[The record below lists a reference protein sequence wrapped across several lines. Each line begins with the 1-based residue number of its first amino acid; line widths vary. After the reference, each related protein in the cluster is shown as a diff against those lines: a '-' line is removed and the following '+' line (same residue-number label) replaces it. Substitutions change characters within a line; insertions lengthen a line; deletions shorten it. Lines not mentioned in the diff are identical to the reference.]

1 MSAQFCDWRPGS
13 CPSVRVQPDLTPGPG
28 KTASVPSLS
37 EPLNSPG
44 GRDAPISPGGF
55 VRTVMHSTDPDA
67 SLHHR
72 TPRGLVW
79 RQRLALQE
87 LEAATPPTER
97 PVFWISL
104 WERYV
109 ESQVDYRANSQT
121 LAGKLGEAGADA
133 WQLLGWL
140 GEPAQAQRMAGVQWQ
155 LLKRVFGEQFD
166 VVAGK
171 ALPQPEEKQLIEET
185 TQSSQMA
192 QAQESGSTS
201 APVAETAAE
210 TAVSS
215 ALRQPTA
222 SPEAD
227 RAQTEFPGQLLA
239 SAAVEPKG
247 KGELSSN
254 RVQNPHDP
262 EATYAVKGQG
272 QQKKEHVGYK
282 VQVAQSVSEVA
293 LADGEPTGNFIVGIV
308 THAAHESDELGA
320 EMMEQ
325 EQMGLDKPPVQY
337 ADGA

>member
-1 MSAQFCDWRPGS
+1 
-13 CPSVRVQPDLTPGPG
+13 
-28 KTASVPSLS
+28 
-37 EPLNSPG
+37 
-44 GRDAPISPGGF
+44 
-55 VRTVMHSTDPDA
+55 
-67 SLHHR
+67 
-72 TPRGLVW
+72 
-79 RQRLALQE
+79 
-87 LEAATPPTER
+87 
-97 PVFWISL
+97 
-104 WERYV
+104 
-109 ESQVDYRANSQT
+109 
-121 LAGKLGEAGADA
+121 
-133 WQLLGWL
+133 
-140 GEPAQAQRMAGVQWQ
+140 
-155 LLKRVFGEQFD
+155 
-166 VVAGK
+166 
-171 ALPQPEEKQLIEET
+171 
-185 TQSSQMA
+185 
-192 QAQESGSTS
+192 
-201 APVAETAAE
+201 
-210 TAVSS
+210 VSS

-325 EQMGLDKPPVQY
+325 EQGQMGLDKPPVQY